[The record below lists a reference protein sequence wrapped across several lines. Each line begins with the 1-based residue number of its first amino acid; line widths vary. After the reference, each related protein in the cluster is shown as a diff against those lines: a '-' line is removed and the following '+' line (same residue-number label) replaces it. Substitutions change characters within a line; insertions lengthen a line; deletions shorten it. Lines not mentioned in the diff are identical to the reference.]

1 MWFCIVC
8 IHTPIHRRRC
18 GIRKWAMFD
27 PALKH
32 SVRLLVPTPIRFAS
46 SRVCFHGTQII
57 LSCSVYGFYNSNNKM
72 PKAYPLQTSLSM
84 YADWIPGVLFEH
96 SCEFDK
102 LSDATA
108 IGCFCENGDM
118 CHTNI
123 LLQVMKTQYP
133 QRIHFPRFQCLK
145 VKYLRKAGY
154 TDLRQWLATDGNVAC
169 VRSGRIFIKSEGDTR
184 PMIFHYPSSIWYN
197 PYHIE
202 KVTRV

>member
-1 MWFCIVC
+1 
-8 IHTPIHRRRC
+8 
-18 GIRKWAMFD
+18 
-27 PALKH
+27 
-32 SVRLLVPTPIRFAS
+32 
-46 SRVCFHGTQII
+46 
-57 LSCSVYGFYNSNNKM
+57 M

-184 PMIFHYPSSIWYN
+184 PMIFITRLLSGTT
-197 PYHIE
+197 HIILR
-202 KVTRV
+202 KSLVSDPPVLFRSTRVFL